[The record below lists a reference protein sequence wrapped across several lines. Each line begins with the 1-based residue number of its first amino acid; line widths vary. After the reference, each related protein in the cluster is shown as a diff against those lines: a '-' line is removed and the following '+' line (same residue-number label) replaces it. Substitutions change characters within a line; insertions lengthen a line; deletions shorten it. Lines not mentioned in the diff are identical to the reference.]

1 MAHQISF
8 LYTALSQT
16 VASASSP
23 PAAHDKAWAG
33 DVSLKLGRPIL
44 RHVYVQIDSH
54 DTALVVRECLF
65 DVPAVAS
72 KVKRNSAAISAEV
85 EP

>member
-1 MAHQISF
+1 M
-8 LYTALSQT
+8 
-16 VASASSP
+16 SSP
-23 PAAHDKAWAG
+23 PAAHEKAWAG

-65 DVPAVAS
+65 HVPVVAS
-72 KVKRNSAAISAEV
+72 KVKRNSAAIRAEV
-85 EP
+85 EPALSLSKETMEGMDGEN